1 MRDGFIEIGA
11 LARLESVRRHPLIA
25 AQLPMLA
32 AALAWVANPAIRLR
46 GTLVGNLVQFA
57 AGAEAVAVAMLSA
70 ARLVTP
76 DGRTRALGA
85 QPDASFVTHVRLD
98 PSPVATRAGF
108 IEMQRRSG
116 HLGTVG
122 CGVAALPNGAYQVV
136 FSGLLEAPLPAPV
149 VAAELAR
156 GGHDRSR
163 IATALAHDLAGRTPR
178 SDLHADAAYRLAV
191 APVLVGRV
199 VAQLEAAT

>member
-1 MRDGFIEIGA
+1 MSIGYCRPDSIAEAAALSAAGGRILAGGQSLMPLVNRGEVDAVDLIDINRLAGLDTIVMRDGFIE
-11 LARLESVRRHPLIA
+11 L
-25 AQLPMLA
+25 
-32 AALAWVANPAIRLR
+32 
-46 GTLVGNLVQFA
+46 
-57 AGAEAVAVAMLSA
+57 
-70 ARLVTP
+70 
-76 DGRTRALGA
+76 
-85 QPDASFVTHVRLD
+85 
-98 PSPVATRAGF
+98 
-108 IEMQRRSG
+108 QRRSG

-199 VAQLEAAT
+199 LAQLEAAT